1 MSNPWCFGA
10 CVECRIGASSI
21 SSASWR
27 GWFFSPLHSL
37 SAFCCF
43 RFCFLAPSAAGGV
56 TSGVGLDG
64 CVGCRD
70 RLSLLQLSLFV
81 FFFFFSPGNWI
92 VSWFGGCVGNW
103 FNGCVSVGHTMVM
116 EVHPYHVRRQVGFSI
131 KLNNCQETDARSTQ
145 TTSIQIILQNI
156 NNIWRRNMKV
166 ARFILDNLCTKKCFL

>member
-1 MSNPWCFGA
+1 MHALSVGSVPA
-10 CVECRIGASSI
+10 P
-21 SSASWR
+21 
-27 GWFFSPLHSL
+27 SPLRVDEGGFSRRYTVFL
-37 SAFCCF
+37 PSVAFDFVFSRLPPLVELLAALAWMVALVVVIAWVCCSC
-43 RFCFLAPSAAGGV
+43 RFSC
-56 TSGVGLDG
+56 
-64 CVGCRD
+64 
-70 RLSLLQLSLFV
+70 